1 MASREPIRRHGGG
14 HLAFGVDTPGAGEVK
29 RLQFLIL
36 EHEALA
42 RWVAAADLRALGH
55 SVIEAHSI
63 NEAISVLES
72 GTPVDV
78 IYCDLDIPGPQSGL
92 DFEAWLAKHEPEIP
106 ALLASVDALRIAGL
120 AGRPQRAVIVKP
132 HPMHAALG
140 AIESL
145 LALQKKGG

>member
-1 MASREPIRRHGGG
+1 M
-14 HLAFGVDTPGAGEVK
+14 FGVHRLEAGEGK

-92 DFEAWLAKHEPEIP
+92 DFEAWLARHEPAIP
-106 ALLASVDALRIAGL
+106 VLLTSVDALGVVGL
-120 AGRPQRAVIVKP
+120 PGRPSRAFIIKP
-132 HPMHAALG
+132 HPMEAALD
-140 AIESL
+140 AIGSL
-145 LALQKKGG
+145 FALQTKGN